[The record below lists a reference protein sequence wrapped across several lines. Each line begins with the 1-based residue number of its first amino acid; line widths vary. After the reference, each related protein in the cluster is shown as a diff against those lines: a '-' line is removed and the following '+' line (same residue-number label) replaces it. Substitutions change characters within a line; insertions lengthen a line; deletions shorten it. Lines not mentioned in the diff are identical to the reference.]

1 MDFLRWLESIRIPG
15 LNEFMLAVTYLGD
28 EIAFLV
34 VALILFWCV
43 DKRRGYYVLAV
54 GFLGTITSQ
63 FMKIWCRVP
72 RPWTTSDFAVYCRE

>member
-34 VALILFWCV
+34 VARILCWCV
-43 DKRRGYYVLAV
+43 V
-54 GFLGTITSQ
+54 
-63 FMKIWCRVP
+63 
-72 RPWTTSDFAVYCRE
+72 